1 MFFQMSA
8 TSAISS
14 TDLNIFKKLSNPVVC
29 DVEIT
34 VPSRTS
40 SKRPRETSSD
50 KSRESIQA
58 AVAKAAASDDDDDD
72 DDKSR
77 AAPPKSNSLANA
89 METEK
94 HNPKPVSQST
104 SVPQAR
110 PTVEKDDSSDNEEDP
125 PSSSKVTVPKITPP
139 ASSVSAKSSGDETTE
154 DRLEKQ
160 AYLIELQQLEKKGV
174 ALSRAFS
181 MDDSIA
187 ELEFEVTKQNAGL
200 STSNSVA
207 FMRDS
212 LRLLISGVEV
222 GNQKLG
228 PFLSIDGWSSSVCQ
242 DMSRYDHALER
253 VYKRYFRKQQLS
265 PIIELAWLLIGS
277 MVMFHVKNK
286 IFGTASTGQGG
297 QDGGG
302 VGTGAGSVGLGG
314 GIGGLLG
321 MFANGFGNRDA
332 SNPAPAPNTQG
343 AAPEIKQKLN
353 TVPIKGNAPAPS
365 FAFSPK
371 PNSHPQNPATGMR
384 ARQTSTKGRTV
395 LPPPSGLFG

>member
-1 MFFQMSA
+1 MST

-34 VPSRTS
+34 VPSQTS
-40 SKRPRETSSD
+40 SKRARETSSD

-58 AVAKAAASDDDDDD
+58 AVAKAAASDDEDDHDD
-72 DDKSR
+72 AENKSH
-77 AAPPKSNSLANA
+77 AAPPKSNSLAQA
-89 METEK
+89 MENEK
-94 HNPKPVSQST
+94 HNAKPASQLT

-110 PTVEKDDSSDNEEDP
+110 TPVEKEDSSDNEDDQ

-139 ASSVSAKSSGDETTE
+139 VSSVSAKSSGDETTE

-200 STSNSVA
+200 STANSVA

-228 PFLSIDGWSSSVCQ
+228 PFLSIDGWSSSVCH

-265 PIIELAWLLIGS
+265 PILELAWLLIGS

-297 QDGGG
+297 HDGEG
-302 VGTGAGSVGLGG
+302 VGTGAGTGGLGG
-314 GIGGLLG
+314 GGLGGLLG
-321 MFANGFGNRDA
+321 MFANGFGNRNGSNQTPA
-332 SNPAPAPNTQG
+332 SNTQP
-343 AAPEIKQKLN
+343 AAPEMKQKPSAMPNSGN
-353 TVPIKGNAPAPS
+353 TPPS
-365 FAFSPK
+365 YAFSPK

-384 ARQTSTKGRTV
+384 ARQTATRIRTV
-395 LPPPSGLFG
+395 LPPPGGLFG